1 MFSQKLIAK
10 VLASAMAVSACDPM
24 VGFAASGVMKCRNET
39 CCPPPTTSTTTSTIK
54 GGCCGSSACSEKSCA
69 MNDTK
74 LEYSIAHDLA
84 DFGVD
89 SLDSMDDADLVSTT
103 ETTTCCPAPGKCCG
117 SSPCGV
123 PEDNGRFNSSGAFNQ
138 TQSAEELFNSYE
150 DEQCGMFCQ
159 ASKGIND
166 TLGNLFGG
174 NSTMCDAPKFDDE
187 LNVDEDDDDDSH
199 YDSL

>member
-24 VGFAASGVMKCRNET
+24 AGFADSVGMKCCNKT
-39 CCPPPTTSTTTSTIK
+39 CCPPPTTSTTTTSTTK

-89 SLDSMDDADLVSTT
+89 SLDSMDDATVSTT

-117 SSPCGV
+117 SSQCGV
-123 PEDNGRFNSSGAFNQ
+123 PEDNGFNSSGAFNQ